1 MPSDMSGD
9 DAHREPGFDSD
20 PDATRPTPEAAP
32 PADGDPD
39 GDPGATQPSPEAG
52 AGAVD
57 ETTEPTTIAEDADT
71 DELPVAPVP
80 PTEYAAPP
88 VDDAA
93 GAAPADQGHRNRRRA
108 LIATLVV
115 AILALVG
122 LGAAILATEGDD
134 TDDPPTST
142 SPSTTSST
150 APSTTE
156 GLTPAPSDPTG
167 TTQTTGAPTT
177 TTVPPTTT
185 TQPTTTTTAPTTST
199 TTSTTSSTSTST
211 STTTALG

>member
-1 MPSDMSGD
+1 MVVVGASVVCVV
-9 DAHREPGFDSD
+9 PGS
-20 PDATRPTPEAAP
+20 
-32 PADGDPD
+32 
-39 GDPGATQPSPEAG
+39 AG
-52 AGAVD
+52 AGVRPSVVDGAVLEVVED
-57 ETTEPTTIAEDADT
+57 EVDVDGSSVSSPSVARMAAPRPTNATIAEDDDT

-80 PTEYAAPP
+80 PTGFAAPP
-88 VDDAA
+88 VDDAV
-93 GAAPADQGHRNRRRA
+93 GAAPADQGRRHRRRA

-122 LGAAILATEGDD
+122 LGAAILATDGDD
-134 TDDPPTST
+134 TGDPSTST
-142 SPSTTSST
+142 SSSTTSST

-167 TTQTTGAPTT
+167 TTQTTEAPTT

>member
-9 DAHREPGFDSD
+9 DAHREPESDSD
-20 PDATRPTPEAAP
+20 PGATQPTPEAAP
-32 PADGDPD
+32 PADDD
-39 GDPGATQPSPEAG
+39 LAGDPGATQPSPEVG

-80 PTEYAAPP
+80 PTGFAAPP
-88 VDDAA
+88 VDDTV
-93 GAAPADQGHRNRRRA
+93 GATPTDHGRRNRRRA

-122 LGAAILATEGDD
+122 LGAAILATDDD
-134 TDDPPTST
+134 TDDPTTST
-142 SPSTTSST
+142 SSSTTSST

-167 TTQTTGAPTT
+167 TTQTTEAPTT